1 MKIYRAAFQL
11 GIAIQATLS
20 VGEANA
26 QANLPQVVIVFD
38 SSQTFPVPIPSW
50 TVLALLALLT
60 LCAYRAIR
68 TREIARTHGRWLVA
82 VITATLLSLTFSA
95 ADSLREVHA
104 QSEPPTLILERSPG
118 VFTVPSEALFNMN
131 QSGSGYG
138 VAVANKTG
146 FPATITER
154 RFNNNSPVNP
164 LLFYWP
170 GPPTPGPECTI
181 GYVLTPDATCYVFMH
196 LSISWS

>member
-11 GIAIQATLS
+11 GIAIQATLL
-20 VGEANA
+20 VHEANA
-26 QANLPQVVIVFD
+26 QANLPQVVIAFD
-38 SSQTFPVPIPSW
+38 SPQTFPIPIPSW
-50 TVLALLALLT
+50 AVLALLALLT

-68 TREIARTHGRWLVA
+68 TRDIARTHGRWLAAA
-82 VITATLLSLTFSA
+82 VTTTLLLLAFST
-95 ADSLREVHA
+95 ADSLREVQA
-104 QSEPPTLILERSPG
+104 QSEPPTLTLVRSPG
-118 VFTVPSEALFNMN
+118 VFTVASLALFNMN

-146 FPATITER
+146 FAATITER
-154 RFNNNSPVNP
+154 SFNNNDPSNP

-170 GPPTPGPECTI
+170 APPTPGLECTV
-181 GYVLTPDATCYVFMH
+181 GYVLAPDATCYVFMH

>member
-1 MKIYRAAFQL
+1 MKIYRAVFQL
-11 GIAIQATLS
+11 GIAVQVTLLAR
-20 VGEANA
+20 GAAA
-26 QANLPQVVIVFD
+26 QVNLPQVVIVFD
-38 SSQTFPVPIPSW
+38 SPQTFPIPIPSW

-82 VITATLLSLTFSA
+82 AITTTSLSLTFSTT
-95 ADSLREVHA
+95 DSLREAHA
-104 QSEPPTLILERSPG
+104 QSEPPTLTLGQSPG
-118 VFTVPSEALFNMN
+118 VFTVPFAALFNMN
-131 QSGSGYG
+131 QSGAGYG
-138 VAVANKTG
+138 ILVANKTG

-164 LLFYWP
+164 LLFYYP
-170 GPPTPGPECTI
+170 SAPTPGPECTV
-181 GYVLTPDATCYVFMH
+181 GYVLPPDATCYVFMH